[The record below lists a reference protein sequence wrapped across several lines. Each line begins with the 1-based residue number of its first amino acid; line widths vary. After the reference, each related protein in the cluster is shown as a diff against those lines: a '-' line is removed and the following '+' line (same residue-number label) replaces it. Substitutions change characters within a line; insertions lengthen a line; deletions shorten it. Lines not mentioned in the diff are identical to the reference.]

1 MSWSGLR
8 NLGENL
14 GLIRKVDIPTSV
26 GKNEVS
32 VNLPNSGAG
41 GSSGGR
47 RATGSGDDGPNSRS
61 SGSGDDGPNSRS
73 TTNNA
78 DGSSITKYDD
88 GTIVTKDKNGD
99 IVVTDK
105 DGKIKTKDELEADG
119 RNPDGTFKTPD
130 QLKTDA
136 NNKIEDVKADAVKNK
151 NERETPDSAQFKAL
165 KVATYGVGLGAAGYA
180 AFVALDKYLKKNGKV
195 YNIIAI
201 ESVQDS
207 SGNNTEFA
215 NYLKDSSGNII
226 KDPSENFLK
235 DPSGNILKDPS
246 GNKMEIKGI
255 TGFKTM
261 FVIDT
266 SDNFTRNGTAKI
278 DETNCNPQITP
289 NNYYITSVISGKKLI
304 IKTDEKVIE
313 KGTKGKMT
321 YYTSFAN
328 EYSQS
333 IDEFINGPLD
343 QRNEDG
349 GAEKPS
355 FLGQFGQGLK
365 DILKSLGLDNISSD
379 TINYIVYGIFIF
391 FILIA
396 LFALYKM
403 FNYNK

>member
-1 MSWSGLR
+1 M
-8 NLGENL
+8 
-14 GLIRKVDIPTSV
+14 K
-26 GKNEVS
+26 
-32 VNLPNSGAG
+32 AY
-41 GSSGGR
+41 
-47 RATGSGDDGPNSRS
+47 
-61 SGSGDDGPNSRS
+61 
-73 TTNNA
+73 TN
-78 DGSSITKYDD
+78 K
-88 GTIVTKDKNGD
+88 
-99 IVVTDK
+99 
-105 DGKIKTKDELEADG
+105 KID
-119 RNPDGTFKTPD
+119 
-130 QLKTDA
+130 
-136 NNKIEDVKADAVKNK
+136 DVKNDAANTK
-151 NERETPDSAQFKAL
+151 NERETPESARFKYL
-165 KVATYGVGLGAAGYA
+165 KLATYGVGLGSMGYA
-180 AFVALDKYLKKNGKV
+180 AYIALDKYFSKNGKV

-207 SGNNTEFA
+207 SGNI
-215 NYLKDSSGNII
+215 LKDSSGNII

-266 SDNFTRNGTAKI
+266 SDNFTKNGTAKI

-321 YYTSFAN
+321 YYTSLSN
-328 EYSQS
+328 EYSQL

-349 GAEKPS
+349 AEKPT
-355 FLGQFGQGLK
+355 FLGQIGQGLK
-365 DILKSLGLDNISSD
+365 DILKSLGLDNISTD
-379 TINYIVYGIFIF
+379 TINNIILGIIIF

-403 FNYNK
+403 FNSFNSNK